1 MKRSVLT
8 ALVLPSVVAVMLGGT
23 ALSAP
28 MASAAP
34 VSSSTAAAVPDD
46 GGAAADPTSAPVPDA
61 AAPAA
66 EAAPAPVES
75 APAEAPV
82 EVPVEAEPAES
93 GPVESAPIDA
103 PAADDASAPAPAP
116 APGTDEVVGIAAA
129 TEPGTVTIAG
139 TTEFGDLQ
147 TAVTDGWPDG
157 TTFTYQWTR
166 DGAAV
171 EGATAE
177 TYVLVRADIGRVVE
191 VAVTGTGPAAG
202 DEPTT
207 VVSERRVAAGV
218 APTFTAQ
225 PGTDLTV
232 VAGEPYSFTWEASG
246 DPAPSIEI
254 VAAPSTLVATL
265 PEGATVTQAP
275 GSLTISGTSTAS
287 GFFSFGVTPLNMVGI
302 GELLVVDLE
311 VAPAAP
317 AGILVTVGTTAN
329 VVGVDQQFAR
339 ASSLDG
345 SSSTLSLDDGAGA
358 DASAYVVD
366 RFENP
371 IPFEDY
377 ADGTERTTVTTNG
390 PHDVIGVS
398 PSGFPMVTFN
408 GPGSRSMAVSL
419 GGFTA
424 SIPVEVRST
433 AAVVPAASG
442 TTPIA
447 TAGSLAYTGGEPAD
461 GLFALAAGLLAAGAA
476 LTVVRL
482 RLRRRRVQ
490 H

>member
-34 VSSSTAAAVPDD
+34 VSSSTVAAVPDD

-82 EVPVEAEPAES
+82 EAEPAES
-93 GPVESAPIDA
+93 GPVESAPIEA

-116 APGTDEVVGIAAA
+116 AAAPGTDEVVGIAAA

-166 DGAAV
+166 DDAAI

-218 APTFTAQ
+218 PPTFVAQ
-225 PGTDLTV
+225 PGADLVV
-232 VAGEPYSFTWEASG
+232 VAGEPFSFTWEAAG
-246 DPAPSIEI
+246 DPTPMVNVVSDPRTLTRSI
-254 VAAPSTLVATL
+254 
-265 PEGATVTQAP
+265 PEGAVVTETP
-275 GSLTISGTSTAS
+275 GSLTISGTSTVAGS
-287 GFFSFGVTPLNMVGI
+287 YSFGVSTLNMVAI
-302 GELLVVDLE
+302 GETLAVDLR
-311 VAPAAP
+311 VAPGAP
-317 AGILVTVGTTAN
+317 TSIFATVGTAYGTGPSTF
-329 VVGVDQQFAR
+329 VGVIGSGPGETISPVA
-339 ASSLDG
+339 LDPG
-345 SSSTLSLDDGAGA
+345 EGVVLAAFPGPDAFGNIVTPQDLPEGVEAVYSSSDPDDELVVREAGLPPRI
-358 DASAYVVD
+358 D
-366 RFENP
+366 F
-371 IPFEDY
+371 
-377 ADGTERTTVTTNG
+377 T
-390 PHDVIGVS
+390 
-398 PSGFPMVTFN
+398 
-408 GPGSRSMAVSL
+408 GPGTRVVTISLAGFTTSFQVDVRSAVVVEPAVS
-419 GGFTA
+419 GA
-424 SIPVEVRST
+424 
-433 AAVVPAASG
+433 
-442 TTPIA
+442 TPIS
-447 TAGSLAYTGGEPAD
+447 TSGSLAYTGSEPTD

-482 RLRRRRVQ
+482 RLRRRLQ

>member
-61 AAPAA
+61 AAQAA

-75 APAEAPV
+75 APA

-116 APGTDEVVGIAAA
+116 APAPGTDEAVGIAAA

-166 DGAAV
+166 DGAAI
-171 EGATAE
+171 EGATAA
-177 TYVLVRADIGRVVE
+177 TYTLVRADIGRVVE
-191 VAVTGTGPAAG
+191 VAVTGTGPG
-202 DEPTT
+202 VDDEPTT

-218 APTFTAQ
+218 APAFTAQ

-232 VAGEPYSFTWEASG
+232 VAGEPFSFTWEASG

-275 GSLTISGTSTAS
+275 GSLTISGTSTSS

-329 VVGVDQQFAR
+329 VIGVDQQFAR

-377 ADGTERTTVTTNG
+377 ADETVRTTVTTNG
-390 PHDVIGVS
+390 PRDVIGLA

-408 GPGSRSMAVSL
+408 GPGSRNMAVSL
-419 GGFTA
+419 AGFTA
-424 SIPVEVRST
+424 SISVEVRST

-442 TTPIA
+442 TTPVA
-447 TAGSLAYTGGEPAD
+447 TAGNLAYTGSAPAD

-482 RLRRRRVQ
+482 RVRRSRVQ